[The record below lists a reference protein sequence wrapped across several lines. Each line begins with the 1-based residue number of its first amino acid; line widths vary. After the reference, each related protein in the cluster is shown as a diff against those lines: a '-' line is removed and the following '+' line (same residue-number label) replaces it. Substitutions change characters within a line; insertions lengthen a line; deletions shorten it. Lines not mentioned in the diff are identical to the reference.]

1 MLLDEDGEQDE
12 LTISITFSGS
22 DLDEDEE
29 IDQVEEIE
37 THVDIAIGQF
47 YAD

>member
-1 MLLDEDGEQDE
+1 MLLNEDGEQDE

-37 THVDIAIGQF
+37 THVDIAIG
-47 YAD
+47 